1 MSNHHGHHHGHSH
14 FIVAGKRELMLW
26 IAFGLTFGFMLV
38 EFVAGILSGSLAL
51 VADAIHMLADAGA
64 LGLALFAVRL
74 STRHADDHRTFGYGR
89 MQVLAAFI
97 NGLLVL
103 GLSVIIWKEA
113 FKRFWNPAEVNHDM
127 MLWVAV
133 GGLLVNLVIM
143 LMLHTSG
150 SKSVNIKAAMMHVMG
165 DALGSVT
172 VIIAA
177 LSIGYFGF
185 NIIDAIA
192 SLIVSL
198 FIAYSA
204 KNILAESGHIL
215 LEGRPP
221 TLKLDEVSAAIK
233 KAVPEVEG
241 IHHLHA
247 WSLSG
252 EDLLATMHASVN
264 AACSRPND
272 DILRDIKAVLHKY
285 HIEHS
290 TVQIER
296 AGCADG
302 TAHTHEHH

>member
-1 MSNHHGHHHGHSH
+1 MSAGHNHNHGH
-14 FIVAGKRELMLW
+14 FIVGGRREITLW
-26 IAFGLTFGFMLV
+26 IAFGLTATFMVV
-38 EFVAGILSGSLAL
+38 EFIAGIMSGSLAL
-51 VADAIHMLADAGA
+51 IADAIHMLADAGA

-103 GLSVIIWKEA
+103 ALSIIIWKEA
-113 FKRFWNPAEVNHDM
+113 FKRFWHPAEVNEGI
-127 MLWVAV
+127 MLWVAI
-133 GGLLVNLVIM
+133 GGLIVNLVIM

-150 SKSVNIKAAMMHVMG
+150 SKSVNIKAAMVHVMG

-177 LSIGYFGF
+177 LGIGYFGF

-233 KAVPEVEG
+233 EAVPEVEG

-264 AACSRPND
+264 GACSRSND
-272 DILRDIKAVLHKY
+272 DILRDIKEVLNNF
-285 HIEHS
+285 HIHHS

-296 AGCADG
+296 AGCADS
-302 TAHTHEHH
+302 TPLLDHSH